1 MSIFVSD
8 YSLTMTEKQQ
18 NIFMAALELFSTEGV
33 DATSTSKIAKHAGV
47 SEGLIFRH
55 FKNKEGLLQA
65 ILEEGLNQGQAHF
78 EEIAKEELP
87 KERIRKALQL
97 PFSIPEAE
105 YNFWRLF
112 YTLKWQRGGGIE
124 TEGMVEF
131 RTSLADAFEKMEYA
145 DPAAE
150 ARLIEALIDGIATE
164 ILIKNLAPKPLLE
177 CLLDKYNL
185 K

>member
-1 MSIFVSD
+1 
-8 YSLTMTEKQQ
+8 MTKKQQ
-18 NIFMAALELFSTEGV
+18 NIFLAALELFSTEGV
-33 DATSTSKIAKHAGV
+33 DATSTAKIAKLAGV

-65 ILEEGLNQGQAHF
+65 ILEEGLNKGQAYF
-78 EEIAKEELP
+78 EEIAQETSP
-87 KERIRKALQL
+87 QERIRKALQL
-97 PFSIPEAE
+97 PFSIPEEE

-124 TEGMVEF
+124 TDGMVEF
-131 RTSLADAFEKMEYA
+131 RASLAEAFQKMGHA

>member
-1 MSIFVSD
+1 
-8 YSLTMTEKQQ
+8 MTEKQQ
-18 NIFMAALELFSTEGV
+18 SIFLAALDLFSTDGV
-33 DATSTSKIAKHAGV
+33 DATSTSKIAQRAGV

-65 ILEEGLNQGQAHF
+65 ILEEGLKKGQEYF
-78 EEIAKEELP
+78 QEISKE
-87 KERIRKALQL
+87 KSAQERIKKALQL
-97 PFSIPEAE
+97 PFSIPEKE
-105 YNFWRLF
+105 FRFWKLF

-131 RTSLADAFEKMEYA
+131 RSSLSDAFEELGYA

-164 ILIKNLAPKPLLE
+164 VLIKNLAPEPLLA
-177 CLLDKYNL
+177 CLIDKYKL